1 MMLKN
6 LKESKDTG
14 KLATELSHL
23 AHTYV
28 SSYRPT
34 ASDLKKHRILKEL
47 RKNKNIV
54 ILKPDKGNGVVILD
68 RVEYDKGL
76 FKIINDTTKFRVLT
90 SDPTLTREGKLQRY
104 LRELKKKG
112 HFDPDVYETI
122 YPSGSQPARIYGLPK
137 MHKPRAPNSTPPFRP
152 IVSSIGTYNY
162 SLAKYLSNLLQPH
175 IPSTFI
181 ASDSFT
187 FVKEINDLSL
197 HGMFMV
203 SFDVESLFT
212 NIPLDDCIDLAV
224 KYITEGNPGLK
235 LSKNELKRL
244 FEFATKE
251 TNFLFKGNFYD
262 QVDGVAMGSPLAPV
276 LANLFM
282 GHHENIWLDQYGDS
296 ETAVKGGKTQPYS
309 GVEPQETPKFFFKI
323 PYVGH
328 FSVTAQRS
336 IRKLANRL
344 CKPID
349 LRVQSF
355 VEHPAHRIAS
365 RSWTLQPLSTR

>member
-1 MMLKN
+1 M
-6 LKESKDTG
+6 
-14 KLATELSHL
+14 
-23 AHTYV
+23 
-28 SSYRPT
+28 
-34 ASDLKKHRILKEL
+34 
-47 RKNKNIV
+47 
-54 ILKPDKGNGVVILD
+54 GNGAVILD

-104 LRELKKKG
+104 LRELRKKG

-122 YPSGSQPARIYGLPK
+122 YPSGSQPARIYRLPK

-212 NIPLDDCIDLAV
+212 NIPLDDCINLAV

-235 LSKNELKRL
+235 LIVKMSSKGCLSL
-244 FEFATKE
+244 
-251 TNFLFKGNFYD
+251 L
-262 QVDGVAMGSPLAPV
+262 P
-276 LANLFM
+276 
-282 GHHENIWLDQYGDS
+282 
-296 ETAVKGGKTQPYS
+296 
-309 GVEPQETPKFFFKI
+309 
-323 PYVGH
+323 
-328 FSVTAQRS
+328 
-336 IRKLANRL
+336 RKLTSCSRVTSMIRWMVL
-344 CKPID
+344 PWDPPLPLFSPIS
-349 LRVQSF
+349 LRVTM
-355 VEHPAHRIAS
+355 RIYG
-365 RSWTLQPLSTR
+365 